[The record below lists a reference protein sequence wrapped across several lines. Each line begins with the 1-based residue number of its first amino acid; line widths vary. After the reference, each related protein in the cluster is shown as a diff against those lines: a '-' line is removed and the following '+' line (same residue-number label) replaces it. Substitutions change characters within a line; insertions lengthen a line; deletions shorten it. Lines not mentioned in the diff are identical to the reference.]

1 MNTNNNSF
9 GTTSRLKS
17 SPIPVL
23 FIPFKNNEKQ
33 CNYCG
38 NEYSETIDFKQ
49 KYCKNCLFLYIKNI
63 ENTTVNNR
71 CLDVRIKYTQCI
83 EHDVE
88 MNNFYTTN
96 IQEWC
101 KLCSEV
107 LYFNQ
112 VIPNISS
119 FNNLNPNL
127 IITGFEFYND
137 LNYNLS
143 SGTVKSILTK
153 NSIPILYLSWWDNYD
168 ECVVCKQELEYIH
181 ENSANITK
189 IQSDCRKWC
198 SHCYMI
204 YTGCRYCLTTNIIF
218 GIIDQTQCKK
228 CNRILYIDITNI
240 GSGNCLIN
248 DFIISTTMNY
258 NNFYRIAIYSNGVFC
273 NYVNVNPLN
282 ISTFIINNL
291 YTKLCRQE
299 IKLIPHSQI
308 KDLKKIAEGGF
319 SIIYK
324 ATWSNGIRNSDVAIK
339 KLHDSRNISK
349 DFLNELKLLYQCN
362 NSIKEGIITC
372 YGITRDPITKEYMLV
387 MDYANGGNLHDYLQ
401 KNFINITW
409 EKKINILREIRNGL
423 RHIHK
428 NNIIHRDFHS
438 GNILLTNQFDEDG
451 KIIQNWR
458 IGDLGLSQFVNDNLS
473 NNEIYGVIPYIAPE
487 IFIGAAFSKKS
498 DIYSLGMIMWEL
510 TTGCKPYSNIEHDV
524 HLMYEIIDG
533 RRPEITDDTPA
544 SYANLMARCWRSNP
558 SERPTIHEIYYT
570 DLYEIINCGSFKQ
583 AERKRLELIQLKK
596 LGPEFY
602 KKYHSKAIYTSRA
615 LSSLISRSSTKLSS
629 IISFNSF
636 NVKQEYNTKEIDLD
650 IDINNIQSSSTRNIN
665 SASQDTFNSQNQ
677 NGIYI
682 SRPLS
687 VTKDS
692 SRKRNFEEL
701 KIETQKNSKHFKA
714 DNSYEE
720 IY

>member
-1 MNTNNNSF
+1 MNTKNNSF
-9 GTTSRLKS
+9 YTTPRLKS
-17 SPIPVL
+17 SPMPVL
-23 FIPFKNNEKQ
+23 FIPFKNENAT
-33 CNYCG
+33 G
-38 NEYSETIDFKQ
+38 N
-49 KYCKNCLFLYIKNI
+49 
-63 ENTTVNNR
+63 NTY
-71 CLDVRIKYTQCI
+71 LDVRIKYTQCI
-83 EHDVE
+83 EHDIDRSS
-88 MNNFYTTN
+88 TN

-101 KLCSEV
+101 KLCSEI
-107 LYFNQ
+107 LCFRQ
-112 VIPNISS
+112 VTPNISS

-127 IITGFEFYND
+127 IITGFEFYD
-137 LNYNLS
+137 YLNYNLS
-143 SGTVKSILTK
+143 FGIVKSILTK
-153 NSIPILYLSWWDNYD
+153 KSIPILYLSWWANYD
-168 ECVVCKQELEYIH
+168 ECIICHQELEYIN
-181 ENSANITK
+181 ENPTNITK

-204 YTGCRYCLTTNIIF
+204 YTGCRYCLTTNVIF

-228 CNRILYIDITNI
+228 CNRILYIDITI
-240 GSGNCLIN
+240 FGSRNYIID
-248 DFIISTTMNY
+248 DFIISTKLNY
-258 NNFYRIAIYSNGVFC
+258 DKFYEIAIYNSVFG
-273 NYVNVNPLN
+273 NVSVNPLS
-282 ISTFIINNL
+282 IHTFIMNFL
-291 YTKLCRQE
+291 YIISFKQE

-308 KDLKKIAEGGF
+308 KYLKKIAEGGF

-324 ATWSNGIRNSDVAIK
+324 ATWSNGVYNTDVAIK

-362 NSIKEGIITC
+362 QCNNKIIERVIITC
-372 YGITRDPITKEYMLV
+372 YGITQDPITKEYMLV

-409 EKKINILREIRNGL
+409 KKKINILWEIINGL
-423 RHIHK
+423 QHIHD

-438 GNILLTNQFDEDG
+438 GNILLSYQLEDEE
-451 KIIQNWR
+451 
-458 IGDLGLSQFVNDNLS
+458 V
-473 NNEIYGVIPYIAPE
+473 YGVIPYIAPE
-487 IFIGAAFSKKS
+487 IFKGAAFSKES

-510 TTGCKPYSNIEHDV
+510 TT
-524 HLMYEIIDG
+524 
-533 RRPEITDDTPA
+533 DDTPVC
-544 SYANLMARCWRSNP
+544 YANLMKKCWNSDP
-558 SERPTIHEIYYT
+558 SKKRPTI
-570 DLYEIINCGSFKQ
+570 DEIICTARKWVHGTFHSTFEQ

-596 LGPEFY
+596 LGPDFY
-602 KKYHSKAIYTSRA
+602 EKYHSKAIYTSRA

-636 NVKQEYNTKEIDLD
+636 NAKQEYITKEIDLD
-650 IDINNIQSSSTRNIN
+650 IDINNIQSSSARNIN
-665 SASQDTFNSQNQ
+665 SAAQDTFNSQNQ

-720 IY
+720 LY